1 MNTCFMEKS
10 YVVAAILWTK
20 YLKFRESFVTLE
32 ECNIVSRL
40 LQKKYNEVDMNVCI
54 TNVIDSDY
62 FKVEE
67 GIITINKVKNI
78 DLQSIQY
85 RYQGYI
91 FNIDILITLW
101 DENFILR
108 SLRN

>member
-20 YLKFRESFVTLE
+20 YLNFRESFVTFE
-32 ECNIVSRL
+32 ECNIVSHL

-91 FNIDILITLW
+91 SNIDILITLW

>member
-1 MNTCFMEKS
+1 
-10 YVVAAILWTK
+10 
-20 YLKFRESFVTLE
+20 
-32 ECNIVSRL
+32 
-40 LQKKYNEVDMNVCI
+40 MNVCI

-91 FNIDILITLW
+91 SNIDILITLW

-108 SLRN
+108 SLRS

>member
-54 TNVIDSDY
+54 QM
-62 FKVEE
+62 
-67 GIITINKVKNI
+67 
-78 DLQSIQY
+78 L
-85 RYQGYI
+85 
-91 FNIDILITLW
+91 
-101 DENFILR
+101 
-108 SLRN
+108 